1 MHTLSVTLLS
11 AKQMQLEYTATLV
24 RICKEVLI
32 KFKKKNYHS
41 DILMSMVVHSKKN
54 YIFLKSTSYCSK
66 SNRKKRKKKNNNN
79 E

>member
-32 KFKKKNYHS
+32 RFKKKNYHS
-41 DILMSMVVHSKKN
+41 DILMSMVVHSKK
-54 YIFLKSTSYCSK
+54 ITFFLKALLIVAKATG
-66 SNRKKRKKKNNNN
+66 KKRKKKNNNN